1 MSGIDAYS
9 QGYLRQWDAS
19 ATIRT
24 RPRYRLSADQPLG
37 GLFPIALQPIARH
50 PAVAALGRDVVE
62 GLLVRTAYMFQGAIA
77 SIEVEVVTALCNA
90 LAVRTLNFELP
101 ESARHVA
108 LTIATDEVYHAYAAR
123 EFISDVRKISGIEPP
138 LPESD
143 SEIAKAVSFVK
154 RTAPPE
160 FLGEAETMAL
170 CFAENFVTDEL
181 FDMWKGVE
189 EDNPF
194 RTVLRE
200 HLIDEGRHQIFF
212 QNLMRHMWNGL
223 DVAAKDAL
231 GGLLPGFLDA
241 FLMDKTTM
249 GEKTIGMLG
258 CLGFDRARSLEIMA
272 EAYAAERGGAN
283 EGKHAQKY
291 VAQCMNLLRGSG
303 ILDHA
308 PAREA
313 LIESGWVAK

>member
-24 RPRYRLSADQPLG
+24 RPRYRLPAHQSVGD
-37 GLFPIALQPIARH
+37 LFPIALQPIARH
-50 PAVAALGRDVVE
+50 PAVAALGKGAVE
-62 GLLVRTAYMFQGAIA
+62 ELLVRTAYMFQSAIA

-90 LAVRTLNFELP
+90 LAVRKLNFELP

-123 EFISDVRKISGIEPP
+123 EFIADVRRLSGIEPP
-138 LPESD
+138 SLDSD
-143 SEIAKAVSFVK
+143 SEIAKAVALIK

-189 EDNPF
+189 EDNAF

-212 QNLMRHMWNGL
+212 QNLMRHMWSGL

-231 GGLLPGFLDA
+231 GRLLPGFLDA
-241 FLMDKTTM
+241 FLADKATI
-249 GEKTIGMLG
+249 GEKAIETLG
-258 CLGFDRARSLEIMA
+258 
-272 EAYAAERGGAN
+272 
-283 EGKHAQKY
+283 
-291 VAQCMNLLRGSG
+291 
-303 ILDHA
+303 
-308 PAREA
+308 
-313 LIESGWVAK
+313 